1 MTVDEVPLPPVAV
14 VMALPL
20 APELAEASLGS
31 GGRTLPVLMVPFGNQ
46 KLPRSQQA
54 HSWVTRYEV
63 KTAPVS
69 LAGMRTWSKKGPR
82 VDSSSPSVLA
92 GAPMQGTRWPVWDS
106 KMSIVPEYLV
116 LDVLPKGT
124 VSPSVS

>member
-46 KLPRSQQA
+46 KLPRSQ
-54 HSWVTRYEV
+54 
-63 KTAPVS
+63 
-69 LAGMRTWSKKGPR
+69 
-82 VDSSSPSVLA
+82 
-92 GAPMQGTRWPVWDS
+92 
-106 KMSIVPEYLV
+106 
-116 LDVLPKGT
+116 
-124 VSPSVS
+124 